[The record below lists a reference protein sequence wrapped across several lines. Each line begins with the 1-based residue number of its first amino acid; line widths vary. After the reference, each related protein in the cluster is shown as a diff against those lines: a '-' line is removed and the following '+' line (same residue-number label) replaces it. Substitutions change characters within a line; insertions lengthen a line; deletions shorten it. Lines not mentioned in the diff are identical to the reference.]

1 MINND
6 DQYHELP
13 EWQDDFMDEE
23 EEGESWKPNPTRDAC
38 KAMYEQWNEVVL
50 ILKAAFDSL
59 KEPKDNDRF
68 DKEYTEEFKAS
79 LLSDAFQVAI
89 KIRSSVVDLYML
101 KMENACLIRKN
112 AENIWVATNHFLL
125 TGTMEEKH
133 YYIVRAE
140 IDQFREL
147 FKIWVSTFEKDEHED
162 EWGLFN

>member
-89 KIRSSVVDLYML
+89 KIRSSVVDLYG
-101 KMENACLIRKN
+101 KCVPDQKKCRKYSGSYQSFFIDRYHGRKN
-112 AENIWVATNHFLL
+112 IIISYVP
-125 TGTMEEKH
+125 
-133 YYIVRAE
+133 R
-140 IDQFREL
+140 
-147 FKIWVSTFEKDEHED
+147 
-162 EWGLFN
+162 

>member
-1 MINND
+1 MEA
-6 DQYHELP
+6 QSYPWCLQSYVWAM
-13 EWQDDFMDEE
+13 EWSSTYTQGCVRQF
-23 EEGESWKPNPTRDAC
+23 KRT
-38 KAMYEQWNEVVL
+38 
-50 ILKAAFDSL
+50 
-59 KEPKDNDRF
+59 KDNDRF

-112 AENIWVATNHFLL
+112 AENIRVATNHFLL